1 MLLPGITRQQNLE
14 AQGGEAQ
21 ASRLQSYK
29 SRSCTRWL
37 RYLASE
43 AFLTAQQQNP
53 AMGPGGPGGSQVGEQ
68 IAPQCCTFFCELQRV
83 DDLGQFVDMT
93 YL

>member
-53 AMGPGGPGGSQVGEQ
+53 AMGPGGPGGSHMGGADRTPMLYV
-68 IAPQCCTFFCELQRV
+68 FCELQRV